1 MSGLFS
7 SWRQATAKAI
17 HHCRLLPKRIAMRP
31 ASLRGFFLSA
41 RGTRTLA
48 CVVVCMVTCFG
59 LSYSAN
65 ATPALNLPDDIYEQD
80 RARFIALEKKLRT
93 YSRRRIG
100 DLEGEIHSL
109 AEYPL
114 YPYLLR
120 LQVERTMS
128 LKTKNN
134 VRQFLNDYA
143 GQPVSY
149 GLRYKWLNYL
159 ARHNHPKTFLA
170 DYRGGMGAKL
180 TCTALAYRLKQGE
193 PATTVLK
200 EVDALW
206 LHGQSQPDECDPL
219 FSKWKKAGMMTPDR
233 VIQRIEIA
241 AKEGNRS
248 IIHYLKRQ
256 LPKDKQYIADAWLAV
271 TRDSSRVSRR
281 NLFPFKNK
289 SYESEVIVWA
299 LEKLAWKKPELAS
312 GVYTQYRSKG
322 LFSDAQQHMIK
333 RAIALSF
340 TLDRLPQASQWL
352 QNADVEGASDDI
364 KLWHVSHLLRTRNW
378 QGVVDVI
385 DNAPLPL
392 QQEEN
397 YRYWKARALEMLG
410 QSMQATVLYQEL
422 AEERHY
428 YGFMASAHIGEIP
441 SLSHSPAPKNAE
453 AMAIVAR
460 TPATLR
466 AIEFFRLDR
475 NTSARREWYYLLSHI
490 PESRITDAG
499 ILAYEWGLYDQAIN
513 SFAQSGYWDDVERR
527 FPLAFDDVFSQKAQ
541 THNISKSLAMAI
553 ARRESSFRTDAIS
566 SVGATGL
573 MQLMP
578 GTARYVAQEKVTR
591 NALFNAN
598 DNIEY
603 GMQYLRYLMDK
614 LNNNPV
620 LVSASYNAGWRKVL
634 EWLPADEA
642 LPVDIWI
649 ENIPYKETR
658 AYVKAVMAYQHIYD
672 MQLGSNEN
680 IFPQLT
686 RDMIPSAEAVSTHP
700 VTGTLQLAPK

>member
-1 MSGLFS
+1 VSGLVFKFQLRKNALAS
-7 SWRQATAKAI
+7 RVKKRLFTPYLYLRTQRSLPLQSFL
-17 HHCRLLPKRIAMRP
+17 LLPLIFAFCNTSLANAQD
-31 ASLRGFFLSA
+31 ASL
-41 RGTRTLA
+41 
-48 CVVVCMVTCFG
+48 
-59 LSYSAN
+59 
-65 ATPALNLPDDIYEQD
+65 LNLPADNYADE
-80 RARFIALEKKLRT
+80 RERFLTLEKKLRT
-93 YSRRRIG
+93 YSKRRVD

-120 LQVERTMS
+120 LQIERTMS
-128 LKTKNN
+128 LKTKRE
-134 VRQFLNDYA
+134 VRQFLDDYA

-149 GLRYKWLNYL
+149 GLRYQWLNYL
-159 ARHNHPKTFLA
+159 ARHNHQQTFLG
-170 DYRGGMGAKL
+170 DYREGMGAKL
-180 TCTALAYRLKQGE
+180 TCTALNYRLNQGE
-193 PATTVLK
+193 EAAIVLK

-219 FSKWKKAGMMTPDR
+219 FAKWKKAGMMTPHS

-248 IIHYLKRQ
+248 IINYLKRQ
-256 LPKDKQYIADAWLAV
+256 LPRDKQYLADAWLAV
-271 TRDSSRVSRR
+271 TRDVSRVSRA
-281 NLFPFKNK
+281 NLFPLKNK
-289 SYESEVIVWA
+289 AQEAEVIVWA
-299 LEKLAWKKPELAS
+299 LEKLAWRKPELAA
-312 GVYTQYRSKG
+312 GVYTQYLNKG
-322 LFSDAQQHMIK
+322 LFSQAQQHVAL

-340 TLDRLPQASQWL
+340 TLDRLPQAHEWL
-352 QNADVEGASDDI
+352 EKADTDGASEDI
-364 KLWHVSHLLRTRNW
+364 KLWHVAHLLRTQKW
-378 QGVVDVI
+378 QEVVDVI
-385 DNAPLPL
+385 NSAPIHL

-441 SLSHSPAPKNAE
+441 SLSHSPAPKDIS
-453 AMAIVAR
+453 AMSAVAR

-466 AIEFFRLDR
+466 AVEFFRLGR

-490 PESRITDAG
+490 PDSRVTDAG
-499 ILAYEWGLYDQAIN
+499 ILAYEWGLYDQAIT
-513 SFAQSGYWDDVERR
+513 SFARSGYWDDVERR
-527 FPLAFDDVFSQKAQ
+527 FPLAFDDVFSQKSQA
-541 THNISKSLAMAI
+541 HNISKSLAMAI

-566 SVGATGL
+566 SVGAAGL

-634 EWLPADEA
+634 EWLPANEA